1 MLFAEGPQAAGQLAQ
16 QAMDRMRAEAVAP
29 HPHNFTVWY
38 AYYSGRYPDLT
49 RAVDIIA
56 SNGLPFTEARCGD
69 LYHKF
74 FAADGELQ
82 AMQEI
87 GDKLTEALA
96 GIATTLSSAGNDAGN
111 FGAALKTFQGQAE
124 LSDTLA
130 QLRGIIRVMTEQ
142 AQRVAVRNQF
152 LQTQLTDSA
161 HQLENMR
168 RDLDTVRREAM
179 TDALTEL
186 ANRKQFDQ
194 ALREAAAAAM
204 EDGRPLCLLMIDIDF
219 FKKFNDNHGH
229 VVGDQVLKL
238 VGRTLKDSVRGRDT
252 AARFGGE
259 EFAIVMPECTL
270 DEALAFAEQT
280 RATIANRRIVKRT
293 SGAPIGNITLSVGVA
308 LYELGESLGRFIQRA
323 DEALYVAKHEGRNQ
337 VRAHVHAGEAAFV

>member
-1 MLFAEGPQAAGQLAQ
+1 MLFAEGPQAAGHLAQ
-16 QAMDRMRAEAVAP
+16 RAMERMRAEAVAP

-38 AYYSGRYPDLT
+38 AYCSGRYPDLT

-56 SNGLPFTEARCGD
+56 SNGLPFTEARCAD

-74 FAADGELQ
+74 FAADDEIQ
-82 AMQEI
+82 AIQEI
-87 GDKLTEALA
+87 GVKLTEALA
-96 GIATTLSSAGNDAGN
+96 GVTGAVATAGNDVGN
-111 FGAALKTFQGQAE
+111 FGAALKVFQGQVD
-124 LSDTLA
+124 LSETLD
-130 QLRGIIRVMTEQ
+130 QLRGVIRAMTEQ

-152 LQTQLTDSA
+152 LQTQLSDSA
-161 HQLENMR
+161 QQLETMR

-179 TDALTEL
+179 TDALTDL

-194 ALREAAAAAM
+194 ALREAAATAM

-259 EFAIVMPECTL
+259 EFAIIMPECTL
-270 DEALAFAEQT
+270 DEALAFAEKT

-293 SGAPIGNITLSVGVA
+293 SGAAIGNITLSVGVA
-308 LYELGESLGRFIQRA
+308 LYEPGETLGRFVQRA
-323 DEALYVAKHEGRNQ
+323 DEALYMAKHEGRNQ
-337 VRAHVHAGEAAFV
+337 VRAHVDTEAAFV